1 MKFNLFLNLERKIRN
16 IWWVV
21 IFFIVL
27 TAITLPVILLSVKYY
42 FEVTMYFQAVI
53 VWVVT
58 IISQLLR
65 TMPLVEVIG
74 TLNVQWIKSFFIGL
88 ITGAVLMLFPAFI
101 LWLFGVVYWE
111 INAVYFSSIFNV
123 TLFFVA
129 VAIAEELLFRGFIF
143 QRMINGIGQ
152 CPAQVLIG
160 ALFLLTHLNNPGM
173 TGSVKMLAGANIFLA
188 SIMFGL
194 AFIRTKSL
202 SMSIGLHL
210 MANWVQGVLLGFGVS
225 GNEETSLFKPVF
237 KDAPNWLTGGK
248 FGLEASIPGLITVII
263 TIILLYHWNPN
274 KPKKINYH
282 FTKFTIKPGFVA

>member
-16 IWWVV
+16 IWWVI

-27 TAITLPVILLSVKYY
+27 TATTLPVILLSVKYY
-42 FEVTMYFQAVI
+42 FEVTMYLQVVI
-53 VWVVT
+53 ILVVT

-65 TMPLVEVIG
+65 RMSLVDVIG

-88 ITGAVLMLFPAFI
+88 IIGAVLMVLPALI
-101 LWLFGVVYWE
+101 LWFFGIVYWE
-111 INAVYFSSIFNV
+111 TNTVYFSSIFNV

-143 QRMINGIGQ
+143 QRLINGIGQ
-152 CPAQVLIG
+152 WPAQVFIG

-194 AFIRTKSL
+194 TFIRTKSL

-225 GNEETSLFKPVF
+225 GNQETSLFKPVF
-237 KDAPNWLTGGK
+237 KDVPNWLTGGK
-248 FGLEASIPGLITVII
+248 FGLEASIPGLITVIF
-263 TIILLYHWNPN
+263 TIILLYYWNPHQ
-274 KPKKINYH
+274 PKKIN
-282 FTKFTIKPGFVA
+282 